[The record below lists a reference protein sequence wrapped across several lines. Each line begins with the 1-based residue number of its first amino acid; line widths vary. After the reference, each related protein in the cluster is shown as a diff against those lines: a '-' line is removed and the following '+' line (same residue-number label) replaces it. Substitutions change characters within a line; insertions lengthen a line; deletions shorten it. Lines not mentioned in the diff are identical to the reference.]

1 MLVKV
6 ATRLMSA
13 AKMAMKPL
21 LSLSHIC
28 VVKITAAK
36 FSSNI
41 STLVSAVS
49 KKSLSILNLFM
60 STAQKYKNGANKCE
74 RTNKYAYLCENF
86 MDSIIGILSST
97 PFFYVALVVGIAL
110 LVYAGDWVV
119 KSSVWV
125 AEYFNVSKLIIGV
138 TIVSMGTSLPELC
151 VSINAALNGSANIAI
166 GNVVGSN
173 IANVCLILGIT
184 AVIITLPIS
193 RSVIRRDLMILLAA
207 TLLFAFSLID
217 NEINMLEGIF
227 MLLLMVL
234 YMYLTFKSAK
244 KESQQSPPETE
255 KEPEK
260 KHNIWISILLVIV
273 SCAGL
278 IAGSELLVYGAE
290 NIARSLGVSERVIAV
305 TVVAIG
311 TSLPELTTSIVAA
324 IKKELDISVGNIIG
338 SNIFNICM
346 IIGLTSCVTT
356 LEAEPTILSFD
367 VWFLLASILLLGITV
382 FPIKGRTEIVRI
394 EGIMLLLLYIGYYV
408 AMGVMGQFAAL

>member
-1 MLVKV
+1 
-6 ATRLMSA
+6 
-13 AKMAMKPL
+13 
-21 LSLSHIC
+21 
-28 VVKITAAK
+28 
-36 FSSNI
+36 
-41 STLVSAVS
+41 
-49 KKSLSILNLFM
+49 
-60 STAQKYKNGANKCE
+60 
-74 RTNKYAYLCENF
+74 
-86 MDSIIGILSST
+86 MDTIIGILSSE
-97 PFFYVALVVGIAL
+97 PFFYVALVAGIAL

-119 KSSVWV
+119 ESSTRV

-151 VSINAALNGSANIAI
+151 VSISAALDGSANISI

-184 AVIITLPIS
+184 AIIITLPIA

-217 NEINMLEGIF
+217 SEINMLEGIF
-227 MLLLMVL
+227 MLLIMAL
-234 YMYLTFKSAK
+234 YMYITFKSAK
-244 KESQQSPPETE
+244 KDSQQSEPEAETE
-255 KEPEK
+255 PAK
-260 KHNIWISILLVIV
+260 KHNIWISLLLVVI

-290 NIARSLGVSERVIAV
+290 NIARSLGVSDRVIAV

-311 TSLPELTTSIVAA
+311 TSLPELTTSIIAA

-346 IIGLTSCVTT
+346 IIGLTSCITP
-356 LEAEPTILSFD
+356 LEAEANILNFD
-367 VWFLLASILLLGITV
+367 VWFLLASLLLLGITV

-394 EGIMLLLLYIGYYV
+394 EGILLLLLYIGYYV
-408 AMGVMGQFAAL
+408 AMGLTGQFASLG

>member
-1 MLVKV
+1 
-6 ATRLMSA
+6 
-13 AKMAMKPL
+13 
-21 LSLSHIC
+21 
-28 VVKITAAK
+28 
-36 FSSNI
+36 
-41 STLVSAVS
+41 
-49 KKSLSILNLFM
+49 
-60 STAQKYKNGANKCE
+60 
-74 RTNKYAYLCENF
+74 
-86 MDSIIGILSST
+86 MDTIIGILSSE
-97 PFFYVALVVGIAL
+97 PFFYVALVAGIAL

-119 KSSVWV
+119 ESSTRV

-151 VSINAALNGSANIAI
+151 VSLSAALDGSANISI

-184 AVIITLPIS
+184 AIIITLPIS

-207 TLLFAFSLID
+207 TLLFAFALID
-217 NEINMLEGIF
+217 SEINLLEGIF
-227 MLLLMVL
+227 LLLLMVL

-244 KESQQSPPETE
+244 KDAQQS
-255 KEPEK
+255 EPEEDDAPKK
-260 KHNIWISILLVIV
+260 KHNIWISLLLVII

-290 NIARSLGVSERVIAV
+290 NIARSLGVSDRVIAV

-346 IIGLTSCVTT
+346 IIGLTSCVTP
-356 LEAEPTILSFD
+356 LEAEANILSFD
-367 VWFLLASILLLGITV
+367 VWFLLASLLLLGITV
-382 FPIKGRTEIVRI
+382 FPIKGKTEIVRI

-408 AMGVMGQFAAL
+408 AMGLTGQFSTLG

>member
-1 MLVKV
+1 
-6 ATRLMSA
+6 
-13 AKMAMKPL
+13 
-21 LSLSHIC
+21 
-28 VVKITAAK
+28 
-36 FSSNI
+36 
-41 STLVSAVS
+41 
-49 KKSLSILNLFM
+49 
-60 STAQKYKNGANKCE
+60 
-74 RTNKYAYLCENF
+74 
-86 MDSIIGILSST
+86 MDTIIGILSSE
-97 PFFYVALVVGIAL
+97 PFFYVALVAGIAL

-119 KSSVWV
+119 ESSTRV

-151 VSINAALNGSANIAI
+151 VSLSAALDGSANISI

-184 AVIITLPIS
+184 AIIITLPIS

-207 TLLFAFSLID
+207 TLLFAFALID
-217 NEINMLEGIF
+217 SEINLLEGIF
-227 MLLLMVL
+227 LLLLMVL

-244 KESQQSPPETE
+244 KDAQQS
-255 KEPEK
+255 EPEEDDAPKK
-260 KHNIWISILLVIV
+260 KHNIWISLLLVII

-290 NIARSLGVSERVIAV
+290 NIARSLGVSDRVIAV

-346 IIGLTSCVTT
+346 IIGLTSCVTP
-356 LEAEPTILSFD
+356 LEAEANILSFD
-367 VWFLLASILLLGITV
+367 VWFLLASLVLLGITI

-394 EGIMLLLLYIGYYV
+394 EGILLLLLYIGYYV
-408 AMGVMGQFAAL
+408 AMGLTGQFSALG

>member
-1 MLVKV
+1 MD
-6 ATRLMSA
+6 
-13 AKMAMKPL
+13 
-21 LSLSHIC
+21 
-28 VVKITAAK
+28 
-36 FSSNI
+36 
-41 STLVSAVS
+41 
-49 KKSLSILNLFM
+49 SILN
-60 STAQKYKNGANKCE
+60 
-74 RTNKYAYLCENF
+74 
-86 MDSIIGILSST
+86 ILYSE
-97 PFFYVALVVGIAL
+97 PFYYVALVAGIAL

-119 KSSVWV
+119 ESSKRV

-151 VSINAALNGSANIAI
+151 VSLSAAMDGSANIAI

-184 AVIITLPIS
+184 AIIITLPIS

-217 NEINMLEGIF
+217 GEINLLEGIF
-227 MLLLMVL
+227 LLLLMAL

-244 KESQQSPPETE
+244 KGQ
-255 KEPEK
+255 PEK
-260 KHNIWISILLVIV
+260 QPEDQPAVKHNIWISLILVIV

-290 NIARSLGVSERVIAV
+290 NIAKSLGVSDRVIAV

-311 TSLPELTTSIVAA
+311 TSLPELTTSIIAA
-324 IKKELDISVGNIIG
+324 VKKELDISVGNIIG

-346 IIGLTSCVTT
+346 IIGLTSCVTP

-382 FPIKGRTEIVRI
+382 FPIKGKTEIIRF
-394 EGIMLLLLYIGYYV
+394 EGILLLLLYIGYYV
-408 AMGVMGQFAAL
+408 AMGMTGQFAALG

>member
-1 MLVKV
+1 MD
-6 ATRLMSA
+6 
-13 AKMAMKPL
+13 
-21 LSLSHIC
+21 
-28 VVKITAAK
+28 
-36 FSSNI
+36 
-41 STLVSAVS
+41 
-49 KKSLSILNLFM
+49 SILN
-60 STAQKYKNGANKCE
+60 
-74 RTNKYAYLCENF
+74 
-86 MDSIIGILSST
+86 ILSSE
-97 PFFYVALVVGIAL
+97 PFFYVALVAGIAL

-119 KSSVWV
+119 ESSTRV

-151 VSINAALNGSANIAI
+151 VSLSAALDGSANIAI

-184 AVIITLPIS
+184 AIIITLPIS

-217 NEINMLEGIF
+217 SEINLLEGIF
-227 MLLLMVL
+227 LLLLMVL
-234 YMYLTFKSAK
+234 YMYITFKSAK
-244 KESQQSPPETE
+244 KEAQQS
-255 KEPEK
+255 EPDEENVPKK
-260 KHNIWISILLVIV
+260 KHNIWISLLLVII

-290 NIARSLGVSERVIAV
+290 NIARSLGVSDRVIAV

-346 IIGLTSCVTT
+346 IIGLTSCVTP
-356 LEAEPTILSFD
+356 LEAEANILSFD
-367 VWFLLASILLLGITV
+367 VWFLLASLLLLGITV

-408 AMGVMGQFAAL
+408 AMGLTGQFAALG

>member
-1 MLVKV
+1 MIIF
-6 ATRLMSA
+6 A
-13 AKMAMKPL
+13 AD
-21 LSLSHIC
+21 
-28 VVKITAAK
+28 
-36 FSSNI
+36 
-41 STLVSAVS
+41 
-49 KKSLSILNLFM
+49 
-60 STAQKYKNGANKCE
+60 
-74 RTNKYAYLCENF
+74 F
-86 MDSIIGILSST
+86 MDSILNILSSE
-97 PFFYVALVVGIAL
+97 PFFYVALVAGIAL

-119 KSSVWV
+119 ESSTRV

-151 VSINAALNGSANIAI
+151 VSISAALDGSANISI

-184 AVIITLPIS
+184 AIIITLPIA

-217 NEINMLEGIF
+217 SEINMLEGIF
-227 MLLLMVL
+227 MLLLMAL
-234 YMYLTFKSAK
+234 YMYITFKSAK
-244 KESQQSPPETE
+244 KESQQVEPETE

-260 KHNIWISILLVIV
+260 KHNIWISLLLVVI

-311 TSLPELTTSIVAA
+311 TSLPELTTSIIAA

-346 IIGLTSCVTT
+346 IIGITSCITP

-367 VWFLLASILLLGITV
+367 VWFLLASLLLLGITI
-382 FPIKGRTEIVRI
+382 FPIKGKTEIVRI
-394 EGIMLLLLYIGYYV
+394 EGILLLLLYIGYYV
-408 AMGVMGQFAAL
+408 AMGLTGQFAALG

>member
-1 MLVKV
+1 MDG
-6 ATRLMSA
+6 
-13 AKMAMKPL
+13 
-21 LSLSHIC
+21 
-28 VVKITAAK
+28 
-36 FSSNI
+36 
-41 STLVSAVS
+41 
-49 KKSLSILNLFM
+49 ILN
-60 STAQKYKNGANKCE
+60 
-74 RTNKYAYLCENF
+74 
-86 MDSIIGILSST
+86 ILSSE
-97 PFFYVALVVGIAL
+97 PFFYVALVAGIAL

-151 VSINAALNGSANIAI
+151 VSLSAALGGSANISI

-184 AVIITLPIS
+184 AIIITLPIA

-217 NEINMLEGIF
+217 SEINILEGIF

-244 KESQQSPPETE
+244 LEPSSEEPDTE
-255 KEPEK
+255 PAK
-260 KHNIWISILLVIV
+260 KHNIWLSFIIVII

-290 NIARSLGVSERVIAV
+290 NIARSLGVSDRVIAD
-305 TVVAIG
+305 TVFAIG

-346 IIGLTSCVTT
+346 IIGLTSCVTP
-356 LEAEPTILSFD
+356 LEAEENILSFD
-367 VWFLLASILLLGITV
+367 VWFLLASLLLLGITV
-382 FPIKGRTEIVRI
+382 FPIKGKTEIVRI
-394 EGIMLLLLYIGYYV
+394 EGILLLLLYIGYYV
-408 AMGVMGQFAAL
+408 AMGLTGQFAALG

>member
-1 MLVKV
+1 MIIF
-6 ATRLMSA
+6 A
-13 AKMAMKPL
+13 AD
-21 LSLSHIC
+21 
-28 VVKITAAK
+28 
-36 FSSNI
+36 
-41 STLVSAVS
+41 
-49 KKSLSILNLFM
+49 
-60 STAQKYKNGANKCE
+60 
-74 RTNKYAYLCENF
+74 F
-86 MDSIIGILSST
+86 MDSILNILSSE
-97 PFFYVALVVGIAL
+97 PFFYVALVAGIAL

-119 KSSVWV
+119 ESSTRV

-151 VSINAALNGSANIAI
+151 VSLSAALDGSANISI

-184 AVIITLPIS
+184 AIIITLPIS

-217 NEINMLEGIF
+217 SEINMLEGIF

-244 KESQQSPPETE
+244 KESKQAEPEEE
-255 KEPEK
+255 KEPAK
-260 KHNIWISILLVIV
+260 KHNIWISLLLVVI

-290 NIARSLGVSERVIAV
+290 NIAKSLGVSDRVIAV

-311 TSLPELTTSIVAA
+311 TSLPELTTSIIAA

>member
-1 MLVKV
+1 MDG
-6 ATRLMSA
+6 
-13 AKMAMKPL
+13 
-21 LSLSHIC
+21 I
-28 VVKITAAK
+28 
-36 FSSNI
+36 
-41 STLVSAVS
+41 
-49 KKSLSILNLFM
+49 LSIL
-60 STAQKYKNGANKCE
+60 
-74 RTNKYAYLCENF
+74 
-86 MDSIIGILSST
+86 SSE
-97 PFFYVALVVGIAL
+97 PFFYVALVAGIAL

-151 VSINAALNGSANIAI
+151 VSLSAALGGSANISI

-184 AVIITLPIS
+184 AIIITLPIA

-217 NEINMLEGIF
+217 SEINILEGIF

-244 KESQQSPPETE
+244 LEPSS
-255 KEPEK
+255 KEPDTEPAK
-260 KHNIWISILLVIV
+260 KHNIWLSFLIVII

-290 NIARSLGVSERVIAV
+290 NIARSLGVSDRVIAV

-346 IIGLTSCVTT
+346 IIGLTSCVTP
-356 LEAEPTILSFD
+356 LEAEENILSFD
-367 VWFLLASILLLGITV
+367 VWFLLASLLLLGITV
-382 FPIKGRTEIVRI
+382 FPIKGKTEIVRI
-394 EGIMLLLLYIGYYV
+394 EGILLLLLYIGYYV
-408 AMGVMGQFAAL
+408 AMGLTGQFAALG

>member
-1 MLVKV
+1 
-6 ATRLMSA
+6 
-13 AKMAMKPL
+13 
-21 LSLSHIC
+21 
-28 VVKITAAK
+28 
-36 FSSNI
+36 
-41 STLVSAVS
+41 
-49 KKSLSILNLFM
+49 
-60 STAQKYKNGANKCE
+60 
-74 RTNKYAYLCENF
+74 
-86 MDSIIGILSST
+86 MDCIIGILSSE
-97 PFFYVALVVGIAL
+97 PFFYVALVAGIAL

-119 KSSVWV
+119 ESSTRV

-151 VSINAALNGSANIAI
+151 VSVSAALEGSANIAI

-184 AVIITLPIS
+184 AIIITLPIA

-217 NEINMLEGIF
+217 SRIDMLEGIF
-227 MLLLMVL
+227 MLLIMVL

-244 KESQQSPPETE
+244 KESHQVEPEAE
-255 KEPEK
+255 KEPVK
-260 KHNIWISILLVIV
+260 KHNIWISLLLVVI

-311 TSLPELTTSIVAA
+311 TSLPELTTSIIAA

-346 IIGLTSCVTT
+346 IIGLTSCITP

-367 VWFLLASILLLGITV
+367 VWFLLASLLLLGITV
-382 FPIKGRTEIVRI
+382 FPIKGKTEIVRI
-394 EGIMLLLLYIGYYV
+394 EGILLLLLYIGYYV
-408 AMGVMGQFAAL
+408 AMGLTGQFAALG

>member
-1 MLVKV
+1 MD
-6 ATRLMSA
+6 
-13 AKMAMKPL
+13 
-21 LSLSHIC
+21 
-28 VVKITAAK
+28 
-36 FSSNI
+36 
-41 STLVSAVS
+41 
-49 KKSLSILNLFM
+49 SILN
-60 STAQKYKNGANKCE
+60 
-74 RTNKYAYLCENF
+74 
-86 MDSIIGILSST
+86 ILSSE
-97 PFFYVALVVGIAL
+97 PFFYVALVAGIAL

-119 KSSVWV
+119 ESSTRV

-151 VSINAALNGSANIAI
+151 VSLSAALDGSANISI

-184 AVIITLPIS
+184 AIIITLPIS

-207 TLLFAFSLID
+207 TLLFAFALID
-217 NEINMLEGIF
+217 SEINLLEGIF
-227 MLLLMVL
+227 LLLLMVL

-244 KESQQSPPETE
+244 KDAQQS
-255 KEPEK
+255 EPEEADAPKK
-260 KHNIWISILLVIV
+260 KHNIWISLLLVII

-290 NIARSLGVSERVIAV
+290 NIARSLGVSDRVIAV

-346 IIGLTSCVTT
+346 IIGLTSCVTP
-356 LEAEPTILSFD
+356 LEAEANILSFD
-367 VWFLLASILLLGITV
+367 VWFLLASLVLLGITI

-394 EGIMLLLLYIGYYV
+394 EGILLLLLYIGYYV
-408 AMGVMGQFAAL
+408 AMGLTGQFSALG